1 MPLHCLTRRG
11 VSTKHRYD
19 GLSPCSLNREY
30 PSQSDFLPD
39 SLRRKFTQSLKRLI
53 PSYVARDCY
62 ILSRLLLSLE
72 SPRCFLPA
80 FTRGELSP
88 GEPRLDEKSSAAL
101 SKVLPPSRISP
112 WIRSGIREPFSLS
125 PHAVTLLLEFSLV
138 KLLGWQ
144 VAADIFSF
152 CPGWKE
158 VVRLV
163 AVSTFAARKLF
174 QIPRQS
180 ATV

>member
-101 SKVLPPSRISP
+101 SKVLPLSQYFTVNSERDPRAILTLASRSYTP
-112 WIRSGIREPFSLS
+112 VRVLS
-125 PHAVTLLLEFSLV
+125 S
-138 KLLGWQ
+138 
-144 VAADIFSF
+144 
-152 CPGWKE
+152 
-158 VVRLV
+158 
-163 AVSTFAARKLF
+163 
-174 QIPRQS
+174 
-180 ATV
+180 